1 MTKKSEDK
9 LLDAIKECEA
19 LTDSDKQEMRK
30 GKHYVMVHTRVQIFR
45 KHLGSEGRIQTV
57 IMQRDKS
64 QCMVKAVVSVWSDQ
78 KWREISNDFAEEYR
92 GSGPVN
98 KTSALENCC
107 TSAIGRALSAAG
119 LTGGE
124 YASSFEMDN
133 AMNNK
138 AAFDDVDLDD
148 IDFDDI
154 DTPEPVDVEGGAS
167 KKSKP
172 ESEPKHEESDPSS
185 QLVNEKD
192 DFENIQSKPEKV
204 PSEEKKISEESALEK
219 MSEEAA
225 LDLTKNMIDVINTFN
240 NSQDELVAVWDKNKE
255 VIDTIKA
262 EYPKVHKMLREGF
275 TKRKTELN
283 EKKEK

>member
-9 LLDAIKECEA
+9 LLDAIAECEA

-64 QCMVKAVVSVWSDQ
+64 QCMVKAIVSVWSDQ

-148 IDFDDI
+148 IDFEDI
-154 DTPEPVDVEGGAS
+154 DTPEPVDAEGGAS

-172 ESEPKHEESDPSS
+172 DSEPKPEKPDPSS

-192 DFENIQSKPEKV
+192 DSENIQSKPEKV
-204 PSEEKKISEESALEK
+204 PSEEKK
-219 MSEEAA
+219 MSEEEA
-225 LDLTKNMIDVINTFN
+225 LDLAKNMIDVINTFN
-240 NSQDELVAVWDKNKE
+240 KTNDDLVANWTANKAI
-255 VIDTIKA
+255 IDEIKTK
-262 EYPKVHKMLREGF
+262 YPKVYEKLKSGF
-275 TKRKTELN
+275 TKRKTQLKQ
-283 EKKEK
+283 KKEK

>member
-64 QCMVKAVVSVWSDQ
+64 QCMVKAIVSVWSDQ

-148 IDFDDI
+148 IDLDDI
-154 DTPEPVDVEGGAS
+154 DTPEPVNAEGGAS

-172 ESEPKHEESDPSS
+172 KSEPKHEKSDPSS
-185 QLVNEKD
+185 QLVNEKG

-204 PSEEKKISEESALEK
+204 PSEEKKLSEDE
-219 MSEEAA
+219 A
-225 LDLTKNMIDVINTFN
+225 LDLTNNMLEVIKTFN
-240 NSQDELVAVWDKNKE
+240 KTNDDLVANWTANKAI
-255 VIDTIKA
+255 IDEIKT
-262 EYPKVHKMLREGF
+262 EYPKVYEKLKSGF
-275 TKRKTELN
+275 TARKLELN

>member
-9 LLDAIKECEA
+9 LLDAIAECEA

-64 QCMVKAVVSVWSDQ
+64 QCMVKAIVSVWSDQ

-154 DTPEPVDVEGGAS
+154 DKPEPVDAEGGAS

-172 ESEPKHEESDPSS
+172 ESEPKHEEPDPSS
-185 QLVNEKD
+185 QPVNEKD
-192 DFENIQSKPEKV
+192 DSENIQSKPEKV
-204 PSEEKKISEESALEK
+204 PSEEKK

-225 LDLTKNMIDVINTFN
+225 LDLTDNMLAVINTFN
-240 NSQDELVAVWDKNKE
+240 NSQNELVALWEHNKE
-255 VIDTIKA
+255 AIDKIKTN
-262 EYPKVHKMLREGF
+262 YPKVHEKLREGF
-275 TKRKTELN
+275 TKRKLELKEN
-283 EKKEK
+283 KEK

>member
-45 KHLGSEGRIQTV
+45 KHLGSDGRIQTV

-64 QCMVKAVVSVWSDQ
+64 QCMVKAIVSVWSDQ

-92 GSGPVN
+92 GSGHVN

-138 AAFDDVDLDD
+138 AAFDDVDLDE

-154 DTPEPVDVEGGAS
+154 DTPEPVNAEGGAS

-172 ESEPKHEESDPSS
+172 ESEPKHEEPDPSS
-185 QLVNEKD
+185 QPVNEKD
-192 DFENIQSKPEKV
+192 DSENIQSKPQKV
-204 PSEEKKISEESALEK
+204 PSEEKK
-219 MSEEAA
+219 MSEEEA
-225 LDLTKNMIDVINTFN
+225 LDLTENMLDVIQTFN
-240 NSQDELVAVWDKNKE
+240 KTNDDLVANWTGNKA
-255 VIDTIKA
+255 VIDEIKTK
-262 EYPKVHKMLREGF
+262 YPKVYQKLKSGF
-275 TKRKTELN
+275 TKRKRELK